1 MVEPI
6 MFAGIGFLVAAL
18 LVLGFIPLVHG
29 RAVRLTT
36 RRLEALTPVSLAE
49 IQAEKDQLRAEFAMS
64 TRRLEM
70 KVEHLKARCTSQLA
84 EIAKK
89 SDAIGRLKMD
99 LGEKTAALF
108 ALEAK
113 ERALNEQLTSFA
125 PKLEST
131 TRLYDDAQGVI
142 ATKEAELAQL
152 AARHHETAVSSE
164 SQRVELVA
172 LRAQAE
178 ALKGQI
184 ESYDAEAKLL
194 EARL

>member
-70 KVEHLKARCTSQLA
+70 SVEHLKARCTSQLA

-99 LGEKTAALF
+99 LGE
-108 ALEAK
+108 
-113 ERALNEQLTSFA
+113 
-125 PKLEST
+125 
-131 TRLYDDAQGVI
+131 
-142 ATKEAELAQL
+142 
-152 AARHHETAVSSE
+152 
-164 SQRVELVA
+164 
-172 LRAQAE
+172 
-178 ALKGQI
+178 
-184 ESYDAEAKLL
+184 
-194 EARL
+194 